1 MYGLPLYN
9 RHRKVIDFRVS
20 HEKPVVG
27 NWLCFARNVTLGQ
40 FRSENDDQNFSRN
53 THHGIRGSQ
62 AENRRKEFSRNTRHQ
77 FSAKV
82 DFAHLIFNESQKK
95 SEVDQNQPWHTIKTG
110 FAKQLWKVSMQLTGF
125 EGRLWPKMAKKGPK
139 TFRAIHV
146 NSVLPISVFIIPYN
160 VLVTSSVV
168 HSNYC
173 VHL

>member
-1 MYGLPLYN
+1 MLPLVN
-9 RHRKVIDFRVS
+9 FGQKMTTKTFRAIHTTVFEAVRQKIVEKNFRAIHVINFQLRS
-20 HEKPVVG
+20 I
-27 NWLCFARNVTLGQ
+27 LLTL
-40 FRSENDDQNFSRN
+40 FLMK
-53 THHGIRGSQ
+53 
-62 AENRRKEFSRNTRHQ
+62 A
-77 FSAKV
+77 
-82 DFAHLIFNESQKK
+82 KK
-95 SEVDQNQPWHTIKTG
+95 SEVDQNQPWHAIKTG